1 MMVMG
6 KENGNNFSVN
16 IEFIFFLE
24 IRIFV
29 TVGPDVLNRQLK
41 FPNGMIIYHICR
53 LNKLRLSLG

>member
-29 TVGPDVLNRQLK
+29 TVGPDVLNRLLVLK
-41 FPNGMIIYHICR
+41 
-53 LNKLRLSLG
+53 